1 MLAVL
6 IVEADPKEVD
16 AALRAGHY
24 RCSACGQGVLAP
36 WGFARRRR
44 LRDRGREVLLRPRRS
59 RCASC
64 HVTHV
69 LLSKV
74 AFLRRRD
81 LAEVIGEALLGR
93 FMEGDSRADVARR
106 AGVHVD
112 TARGWFRSFAR
123 RAGEIRVVFGAL
135 AHRLDPSLAPIAAR
149 GFAPMDALEAIG
161 VAAAAARR
169 QLGPAPLWSFVSG
182 ATGGLLL
189 SNTNRPLPLVR

>member
-1 MLAVL
+1 MG
-6 IVEADPKEVD
+6 VE

-24 RCSACGQGVLAP
+24 RCSACGRGRLRP

-44 LRDRGREVLLRPRRS
+44 LRDRGREVFLRPRRC

-69 LLSKV
+69 LLSNV

-81 LAEVIGEALLGR
+81 LAEVIGEALLAR
-93 FMEGDSRADVARR
+93 FMDGVSRAAVARR
-106 AGVHVD
+106 AGVHAD
-112 TARGWFRSFAR
+112 TVRGWFRSFAR
-123 RAGEIRVVFGAL
+123 RAEEIRVVFGAL
-135 AHRLDPSLAPIAAR
+135 AHRLDPMLAPIAPR
-149 GFAPMDALEAIG
+149 GFAPLDALEAIG
-161 VAAAAARR
+161 VAAATARR

-189 SNTNRPLPLVR
+189 SNTSCPLPLWR